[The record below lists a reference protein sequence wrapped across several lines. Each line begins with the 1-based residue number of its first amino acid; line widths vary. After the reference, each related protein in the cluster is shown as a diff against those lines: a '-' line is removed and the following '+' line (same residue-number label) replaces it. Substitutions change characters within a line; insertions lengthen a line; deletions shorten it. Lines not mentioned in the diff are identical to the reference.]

1 MNVKDLKRKLQS
13 VIESNLFPLID
24 NDYVYWDLPYHL
36 NIGDTL
42 IWQGTLDFL
51 KKVSFKCVGVGNY
64 TTSDM
69 QELNKETIILLQ
81 GGGNFGDIYNSS
93 QNFRKKIVER
103 YPDNKIIILPQT
115 IYFESKIKEEEDL
128 LFFSKHKNLY
138 LCVRDQLSYEIA
150 CRYLEEE
157 KVLLLPDMAFCLK
170 EEKLS
175 KNMATGKKLLMK
187 RIDVEA
193 VKVNEIYLTQ
203 KITCSDWPTFEKEP
217 IFCILL
223 RYLNGLNRRINKKH
237 SKTMMSKLID
247 GYATNVVRP
256 KLIKAG
262 IDFINEFDTVY
273 TTRLHG
279 CILSLLLDKNIVLL
293 DNSYGKN
300 TAFYN
305 AWLKESDNIKVESC

>member
-1 MNVKDLKRKLQS
+1 
-13 VIESNLFPLID
+13 
-24 NDYVYWDLPYHL
+24 
-36 NIGDTL
+36 
-42 IWQGTLDFL
+42 
-51 KKVSFKCVGVGNY
+51 
-64 TTSDM
+64 
-69 QELNKETIILLQ
+69 
-81 GGGNFGDIYNSS
+81 
-93 QNFRKKIVER
+93 VER

-115 IYFESKIKEEEDL
+115 IYFESKIKEEEDI

-138 LCVRDQLSYEIA
+138 VCVRDQLSYEIA

-237 SKTMMSKLID
+237 
-247 GYATNVVRP
+247 
-256 KLIKAG
+256 
-262 IDFINEFDTVY
+262 
-273 TTRLHG
+273 
-279 CILSLLLDKNIVLL
+279 
-293 DNSYGKN
+293 
-300 TAFYN
+300 
-305 AWLKESDNIKVESC
+305 